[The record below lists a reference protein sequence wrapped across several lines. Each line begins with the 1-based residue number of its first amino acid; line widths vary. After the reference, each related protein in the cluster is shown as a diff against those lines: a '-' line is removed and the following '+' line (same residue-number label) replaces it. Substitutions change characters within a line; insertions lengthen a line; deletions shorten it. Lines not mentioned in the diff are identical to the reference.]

1 MKKQLLIA
9 AVAATMATA
18 SMADI
23 SIKGSA
29 NIKMAGKDLSTN
41 TFTTQSS
48 SQNMDVDITGSNGA
62 TKVIAHLDIDN
73 ASSTGGTDTSTD
85 GGTINVDK
93 LYMTTAIGSV
103 NVKAG
108 DWSSCV
114 GMVEGVQACT
124 TTNNSIAL
132 STTVAGLTVGVSGG
146 MSNDSANNSFSVSGK
161 VAGLDFKI
169 KDNENTYTNI
179 SVKGD
184 VAVGTGTGFYA
195 EHMSRDAADSDATL
209 VAAHTVVNGVTLKAA
224 SYEADTAGVT
234 AGSNNGDIRPLGTS
248 LVGDY
253 HTAHAGT
260 LVGIKDIK
268 GFGIN
273 TDVAGNNVN
282 VVVGNYDTTDLNGLD
297 FADIVVTRKL
307 AAGTTLDMSYGKI
320 DTSATADTTNY
331 GAIINVKF

>member
-9 AVAATMATA
+9 AVAATMTSVA
-18 SMADI
+18 MADI
-23 SIKGSA
+23 SISGSA
-29 NIKMAGKDLSTN
+29 NIKMAGKALSTDVAAA
-41 TFTTQSS
+41 QSS
-48 SQNMDVDITGSNGA
+48 SQNMDIDITGSNGA
-62 TKVIAHLDIDN
+62 TKVFAHLDIDN
-73 ASSTGGTDTSTD
+73 ASSDGGIETSAS

-282 VVVGNYDTTDLNGLD
+282 VVVGNYDTTALNGLD

>member
-114 GMVEGVQACT
+114 GMVEGVQKCT
-124 TTNNSIAL
+124 TTNNSISL
-132 STTVAGLTVGVSGG
+132 STKVGGYTIGVSGG
-146 MSNDSANNSFSVSGK
+146 MSDDSATNSLAISGK
-161 VAGLDFKI
+161 VAGFDVKI
-169 KDNENTYTNI
+169 KESEHTYTDI
-179 SVKGD
+179 AVKGD
-184 VAVGTGTGFYA
+184 LAIGTGTGFYV
-195 EHMSRDAADSDATL
+195 EHMNRDAADSDATL
-209 VAAHTVVNGVTLKAA
+209 IAAHTVVNGVTLKAA
-224 SYEADTAGVT
+224 SYEADVT
-234 AGSNNGDIRPLGTS
+234 GLALNTGDIRPLGTS

-253 HTAHAGT
+253 HTRHADT
-260 LVGIKDIK
+260 LATIKDIK
-268 GFGIN
+268 GVGANMDIQ
-273 TDVAGNNVN
+273 GNNVN
-282 VVVGNYDTTDLNGLD
+282 VVVGNYDTTALNNLD
-297 FADIVVTRKL
+297 FADVVVTRKL

-320 DTSATADTTNY
+320 DTSATADTTNF